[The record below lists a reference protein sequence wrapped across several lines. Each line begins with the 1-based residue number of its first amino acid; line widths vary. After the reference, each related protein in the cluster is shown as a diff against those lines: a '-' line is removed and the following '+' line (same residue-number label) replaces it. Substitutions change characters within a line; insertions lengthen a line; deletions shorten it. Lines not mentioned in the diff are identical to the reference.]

1 MSLNNGEWVTII
13 PPSDLAGGSQFD
25 FIPQRA
31 IVRSDPS
38 ADYISQNKVQHVA
51 SFVQKVGWR
60 EGIMARIGEVQI
72 PSRAVKI
79 EVSKIPG
86 RFTQITLYP
95 EYSEELLELVSS
107 FEPEAKQLLEL
118 ALQNSQKVALTMYQN
133 QLAVSTFSNDI
144 TDPNW
149 YETKSM
155 SFQDDSEQTGVS
167 IRKMGATQV
176 IEKHLL
182 TLNSEQY
189 SYVLVT
195 GVRIFGSIDK
205 RLENELLNLPT
216 SKYNWSTLS
225 EIAQPFI
232 EIRRIDKLGNVEVY

>member
-1 MSLNNGEWVTII
+1 MSTLNHEPKSPYVYTTLDLDGGTNRPKRHWRVTVLEDPTVLFQNGAETAVSFDQTVEWR
-13 PPSDLAGGSQFD
+13 GGEM
-25 FIPQRA
+25 
-31 IVRSDPS
+31 VW
-38 ADYISQNKVQHVA
+38 
-51 SFVQKVGWR
+51 VG
-60 EGIMARIGEVQI
+60 ATQI
-72 PSRAVKI
+72 PSRAVRI

-86 RFTQITLYP
+86 RFTQIILYP
-95 EYSEELLELVSS
+95 EYSEALLELVDW

-144 TDPNW
+144 ADPNW

-167 IRKMGATQV
+167 IRKLGATQV

-195 GVRIFGSIDK
+195 GVRIFGPIDK